1 MEKLEQS
8 KGSFSVVYSSNVV
21 IQVFLNAANK
31 KHMIRFC
38 LSILFTFSILQTTA
52 QYVISVDNIPD
63 KQSLHQFATIAD
75 VGLEELSLD
84 EFLSKKD
91 KFQFAQLEGAN
102 TNVGF
107 TKNHYWLDFALR
119 NETNQK
125 LTYLLE
131 TARPITDLV
140 DLYLIND
147 KGEVSLQKSGDTMP
161 FEERSFPHRKSIFKV
176 EIEPG
181 DNLQAYLH
189 LGSDGEVINLPLIL
203 YSSDEFLKV
212 TYLDQLVFG
221 FFYGIL
227 ALAAITYLFFFFAIR
242 EKSFLYYSLY
252 VISIGLMQFALD
264 GYFYQYITPS
274 GGWLSLRAVILFAGI
289 STFFLGRYSQ
299 LFLNINTH
307 SKIFRKVYYG
317 FFALVALAIFCII
330 FIPSFLEFSYPVAN
344 ALGLILLLIII
355 SAIINLL
362 IKKVKVDG
370 FFITGISFLVLGFVI
385 FILNNFSV
393 IENSF
398 WTENSPKFGTGLE
411 IIFLSLSM
419 GNRIRQLRSEKEK
432 MQSLAL
438 QKAEEMNE
446 HKSYFLSNMSHEL
459 RTPLNAIMSM
469 ASELSREAKDDESRK
484 NAEIIKYAS
493 IGLLS
498 SVNDILDFSQIEKG
512 DLKLDIERFE
522 PAKVFETIRANAINQ
537 AKDKGLHLQFEID
550 EKLPKEL
557 LGDPLRLAQIVNN
570 VLSNALKFTIDGFVK
585 MELKYLA
592 KQNKNQGQLQ
602 IIISD
607 SGVGI
612 PPNKIAT
619 IFDLFTQERID
630 DKRKFGGIGLG
641 LSIVKSLVDLHK
653 GKIDI
658 QSELGIGT
666 TCTIHLDYEVPIQD
680 NVENNTID
688 FSPEKEDFG
697 LINIL
702 VVEDNPINQMVIK
715 IIAKKWDDAHVE
727 FANNGEEGLD
737 LLKRNSFDIVL
748 MDLQM
753 PVMDGYEA
761 TIAIRNGEAGGDKIN
776 IPIIAVTAD
785 VMEGTKKRVSQI
797 GMDDYMSKPV
807 DAELLRTKITHLL
820 NERRNKSAS

>member
-1 MEKLEQS
+1 
-8 KGSFSVVYSSNVV
+8 
-21 IQVFLNAANK
+21 
-31 KHMIRFC
+31 MIRLYITIL
-38 LSILFTFSILQTTA
+38 LSIFVTRAYA
-52 QYVISVDNIPD
+52 QYVIKSDNQVDI
-63 KQSLHQFATIAD
+63 QSLHEYATIAD
-75 VGLEELSLD
+75 VGVDKLSLED
-84 EFLSKKD
+84 FLARKNEFQLSKL
-91 KFQFAQLEGAN
+91 AGAN

-107 TKNHYWLDFALR
+107 TKNFYWLDFALK
-119 NETNQK
+119 NETDQK
-125 LTYLLE
+125 QSYLLE

-140 DLYLIND
+140 DLYLVD
-147 KGEVSLQKSGDTMP
+147 GKGGVSIQKSGDNMP
-161 FEERSFPHRKSIFKV
+161 FGERSVDHRKSIFKI

-181 DNLQAYLH
+181 ETLQAYLH

-203 YSSDEFLKV
+203 YSNLEFLKT

-227 ALAAITYLFFFFAIR
+227 VLAAITYLFFFFALR
-242 EKSFLYYSLY
+242 DKSFLYYTLY

-264 GYFYQYITPS
+264 GYFYQYITPG
-274 GGWLSLRAVILFAGI
+274 GGWFSLRAVIIFAGI

-299 LFLNINTH
+299 LFLNIKQH
-307 SKIFRKVYYG
+307 SPTFQRIFYG
-317 FFALVALAIFCII
+317 FFIFVGLSIFGSL
-330 FIPSFLEFSYPVAN
+330 FIPAYLEFSYPVAN
-344 ALGLILLLIII
+344 ALGLILLVIII
-355 SAIINLL
+355 SAIVNLRL
-362 IKKVKVDG
+362 KGVKVDG
-370 FFITGISFLVLGFVI
+370 FFIIGIGFLVLGFLI

-393 IENSF
+393 VENSF

-419 GNRIRQLRSEKEK
+419 GNRIRKLRSEKIK

-469 ASELSREAKDDESRK
+469 VVELSRDAKDDETRK
-484 NAEIIKYAS
+484 NAEVIKYAS

-512 DLKLDIERFE
+512 QLNLEIIQFE
-522 PAKVFETIRANAINQ
+522 PRKMLKVIEKNAQHQ
-537 AKDKGLHLQFEID
+537 AKEKGLELIFTVD
-550 EKLPKEL
+550 EELPNEL
-557 LGDPLRLAQIVNN
+557 LGDPLRLAQIINN
-570 VLSNALKFTIDGFVK
+570 VLNNALKFTLEGFVHFDLKLQKNAGGK
-585 MELKYLA
+585 MAAVE
-592 KQNKNQGQLQ
+592 
-602 IIISD
+602 ISISD

-612 PPNKIAT
+612 PQSKIET

-653 GKIDI
+653 GKIEITSKQHVGTQCKILLDFEI
-658 QSELGIGT
+658 PLVESETEKT
-666 TCTIHLDYEVPIQD
+666 TYLKKDFKEVG
-680 NVENNTID
+680 N
-688 FSPEKEDFG
+688 FS
-697 LINIL
+697 IL

-715 IIAKKWDDAHVE
+715 IIAKNWDDCE
-727 FANNGEEGLD
+727 LQFANNGEEGLA
-737 LLKRNSFDIVL
+737 LLAQHHFDIVL

-761 TIAIRNGEAGGDKIN
+761 TLAIRSGSLGEDKIN

-785 VMEGTKKRVSQI
+785 VMETTKQRVLTI

-807 DAELLRTKITHLL
+807 DAEGLRSKIMKLLT
-820 NERRNKSAS
+820 ERRQLSAS